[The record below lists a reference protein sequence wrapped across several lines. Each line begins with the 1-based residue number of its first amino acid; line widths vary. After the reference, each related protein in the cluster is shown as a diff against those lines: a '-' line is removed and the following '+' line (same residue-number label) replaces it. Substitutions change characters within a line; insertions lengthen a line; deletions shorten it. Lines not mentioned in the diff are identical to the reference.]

1 MSAGRQCSLV
11 SGILR
16 SMTINRATD
25 FHSPSHGPLALLG
38 VIDRIHGYV
47 DEVAALQHKVIIGT
61 DSSPAQGG
69 LAEFVTALVVHR
81 VGRGGI
87 YFWRTAKKAAIHTL
101 RDRMYHEA
109 LLSLELAQTLVSGGL
124 LRPELMTN
132 DFMEIHIDIG
142 ENGPTRAMIKEIVGM
157 VHGSGF
163 TVRTKPASFAA
174 SKVADRYT

>member
-1 MSAGRQCSLV
+1 MNTQPALE
-11 SGILR
+11 
-16 SMTINRATD
+16 
-25 FHSPSHGPLALLG
+25 FHSPSHGLLPLSGA
-38 VIDRIHGYV
+38 ITRIHGYV
-47 DEVAALQHKVIIGT
+47 DEAVAFQHKVIIGT
-61 DSSPAQGG
+61 DSSPAQAGR
-69 LAEFVTALVVHR
+69 AEFITALVVHR

-87 YFWRTAKKAAIHTL
+87 YFWRQSRREEIYTL

-109 LLSLELAQTLVSGGL
+109 VLSLQLAQILVTGGL
-124 LRPELMTN
+124 LRPELATT
-132 DFMEIHIDIG
+132 DFLEIHIDIG